1 MKKLSL
7 LISLQLFAFT
17 LFSANFNLKWDP
29 VSTSLPEEIKVY
41 STSSMLNGRVFKAWY
56 AVADL
61 STGNVELRSIV
72 SPSTKKLSAFAAD
85 FGAEA
90 LVCVNGG
97 YFTANSP
104 LSYSTDKGINTS
116 INIST
121 LTRGDKTYPVTR
133 GVIGV
138 DKNQN
143 PESGWSYRVN
153 GANWLYPSPVKHI
166 EGNEPLAAPTATLP
180 AGGKEWKE
188 YCAVGGAPLL
198 VKNGVIQ
205 FDYQKNSNNKYIT
218 NYELLQSDI
227 FGEGLK
233 QPRTAIGYTPDK
245 KMILFV
251 CDGRSDLSTGATL
264 DEVAKIMMDLDCTD
278 VLNLDGGGSSEIIA
292 DGSILNTPSDG
303 TERNIINAVMFVKAE
318 PKSDFELMT
327 KSMMWDFTNNSGVK
341 PDPNWLYSSTNAR
354 CISTSGDLAFIPIRN
369 AEGGHGL
376 RAINAKTGAFVKVMD
391 QTGLGSGTHPVSGC
405 ATTNDGHILVSN
417 LQAAISASAP
427 VRIYHY
433 TDLNAKPSVL
443 LEYGGSSA
451 DGTAGKRFGDNFT
464 FDGSMTSGIIRMS
477 SHSIQSKYFE
487 WDVKD
492 GALVSQN
499 PRVISLFDKD
509 GVTPIGSLGSY
520 ARVFPVGNGKVW
532 IKGSGY
538 RPRLFH
544 NGVLTGAIAGLK
556 NNMGNAAKPF
566 VYDGRTY
573 LATVDYS
580 TPSAAQAEGVILD
593 VTDGPEGREVF
604 RTEKTFGNI
613 ANTNGTDGVDI
624 KVNKDGFDVY
634 FLSATEGVVGYS
646 FKSNV
651 LSEGTLESSLVS
663 FYPNPSKGVI
673 HFTEEVDQVRI
684 ISLSG
689 QTVCLGKSCT
699 QLNTSALKGIYL
711 LEMTI
716 DDNKIVQKF
725 VAE

>member
-17 LFSANFNLKWDP
+17 LHSANFNLKWDL
-29 VSTSLPEEIKVY
+29 VSTNLPEEVKVY
-41 STSSMLNGRVFKAWY
+41 STSSMLNGRVFNAWY

-61 STGNVELRSIV
+61 STGNVELRSII
-72 SPSTKKLSAFAAD
+72 SPSAKKLSAFAAD
-85 FGAEA
+85 FGTDA

-104 LSYSTDKGINTS
+104 LSYSTDKGVNAS
-116 INIST
+116 INISS

-143 PESGWSYRVN
+143 PECGWSYRVN
-153 GANWLYPSPVKHI
+153 GVNWLYPSPVKHI
-166 EGNEPLAAPTATLP
+166 EGDEPLAAPTTTLP
-180 AGGKEWKE
+180 ANGKEWKE

-198 VKNGVIQ
+198 VKDGVIQ
-205 FDYQKNSNNKYIT
+205 FDYQKNSNNKYIS

-251 CDGRSDLSTGATL
+251 CDGRSVSSTGATL
-264 DEVAKIMMDLDCTD
+264 DEVARIMMDLDCTD
-278 VLNLDGGGSSEIIA
+278 VLNLDGGGSSEMIA
-292 DGSILNTPSDG
+292 NGSILNTPSDG
-303 TERNIINAVMFVKAE
+303 AERNIINAVMFAKAE

-327 KSMMWDFTNNSGVK
+327 KSVMWDFTNNSGVK
-341 PDPNWLYSSTNAR
+341 PDPNWLYTSTNAR

-376 RAINAKTGAFVKVMD
+376 RAINAKTGALVKVMD

-417 LQAAISASAP
+417 LQTSISASAP

-433 TDLNAKPSVL
+433 TDVNAKPSVL
-443 LEYGGSSA
+443 LEYAGSTT

-464 FDGSMTSGIIRMS
+464 FEGSMTSGILRMA

-520 ARVFPVGNGKVW
+520 ARVFSVGDGKVW

-538 RPRLFH
+538 RPRLFQ
-544 NGVLTGAIAGLK
+544 NGVLVGGISGLK

-566 VYDGRTY
+566 VYNGRTY

-580 TPSAAQAEGVILD
+580 TPSASQAEGVILD
-593 VTDGPEGREVF
+593 VTDGSEGKEVF
-604 RTEKTFGNI
+604 RTEKAFGNV
-613 ANTNGTDGVDI
+613 ANANGTDGVDV
-624 KVNKDGFDVY
+624 KVNNNGFNVH
-634 FLSATEGVVGYS
+634 FLSATEGVVAYN
-646 FKSNV
+646 FASNA
-651 LSEGTLESSLVS
+651 LSNGKMEKTVIS
-663 FYPNPSKGVI
+663 FYPNPSKGVVY
-673 HFTEEVDQVRI
+673 FTEEVDQVRV
-684 ISLSG
+684 ISVSG
-689 QTVCLGKSCT
+689 QLVRVEKNCT
-699 QLNTSALKGIYL
+699 QLSTSALKGIYL

-716 DDNKIVQKF
+716 NGEKIVQKF